1 MRICEYAARRAR
13 VCVYA
18 CIFLLSPPSI
28 FLRKHSRRR
37 RRVSAIA
44 SLHFSPSLHFASRLS
59 VIYILRKREQ
69 PRLGRAR
76 THAHTDTLVCAHA
89 HTRAHT
95 HTHTHTRTHTTHRRC
110 RLERLAGLVLCTRF
124 FLVLSLNMCGERVVE
139 SVGSERSS
147 IFHRGVGFARTM
159 ARIPALVSKL
169 ATLNS

>member
-1 MRICEYAARRAR
+1 MCVR
-13 VCVYA
+13 VY
-18 CIFLLSPPSI
+18 LPSFPAI
-28 FLRKHSRRR
+28 NFFTETLETTTPSKRNR
-37 RRVSAIA
+37 IA
-44 SLHFSPSLHFASRLS
+44 SFFSLSSFRFAFVRHLYSEEKGTASSRT
-59 VIYILRKREQ
+59 RTH
-69 PRLGRAR
+69 AR
-76 THAHTDTLVCAHA
+76 TH
-89 HTRAHT
+89 RT